1 MQRTFLEQLYF
12 GNITPFDRKIDKN
25 TRFFK
30 LSKMAE
36 KKHEEFREKLPG
48 EMKKEFDEYIGLEMA
63 RASEQEFEAFLYS
76 CRFALRFLLCCLGDE
91 ANEFSPEVKID
102 EEKLYL

>member
-30 LSKMAE
+30 L
-36 KKHEEFREKLPG
+36 
-48 EMKKEFDEYIGLEMA
+48 
-63 RASEQEFEAFLYS
+63 
-76 CRFALRFLLCCLGDE
+76 
-91 ANEFSPEVKID
+91 
-102 EEKLYL
+102 